1 MDTLVVEG
9 REIALDQDACL
20 CNLADWSPQVA
31 LALAAR
37 EGLELT
43 DAHWEVLY
51 LLQQFYTQFQLSP
64 ANRALVKYVAL
75 HLGKDKGNSLYL
87 NGLFNGMPAKLAARL
102 AGLPKPANCF

>member
-43 DAHWEVLY
+43 DAHW
-51 LLQQFYTQFQLSP
+51 
-64 ANRALVKYVAL
+64 
-75 HLGKDKGNSLYL
+75 
-87 NGLFNGMPAKLAARL
+87 
-102 AGLPKPANCF
+102 

>member
-75 HLGKDKGNSLYL
+75 NLGKDKGNSLYL
-87 NGLFNGMPAKLAARL
+87 NGLF
-102 AGLPKPANCF
+102 